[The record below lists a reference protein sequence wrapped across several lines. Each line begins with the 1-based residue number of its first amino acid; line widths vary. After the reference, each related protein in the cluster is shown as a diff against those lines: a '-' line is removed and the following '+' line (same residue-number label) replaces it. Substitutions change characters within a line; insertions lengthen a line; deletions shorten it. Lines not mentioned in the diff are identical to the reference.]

1 MLALTLNPGF
11 VPMIAALIV
20 LAAPRGLSAP
30 TMAGS
35 ALLALWLLLD
45 YEFGAAAAMA
55 QMGLPVVLLDLDA
68 LNRSFGIALLI
79 ALIVIGMYSG
89 ARRNRFEDAAIL
101 LLAGGAVSA
110 LFLGDL
116 VSFVAAAAV
125 AGLAAAWV
133 VFASPVEGAN
143 RAGVRLLMWH
153 GLEGLL
159 FLVGVAFHLSAGVQS
174 AVIGRLDLGTI
185 GGAFI
190 FAALMI
196 RVGAPLAHVWLK
208 DAVSHASPVGAAAL
222 SAFSGVLGI
231 YALVRFFPGVP
242 VLIPVGALMIVVG
255 AFFASAE
262 DDLRRA
268 AAYGLTAQTG
278 VSVALVGVGTPLALA
293 GAEGNAFAAI
303 FAFMTLQMA
312 LGNAHQ
318 RLGHTRVSG
327 FEGLARAM
335 PVTVVL
341 VFVGG
346 LAVASAPGLALF
358 AAHTVALEA
367 TAQWDLRAL
376 WALIG
381 AGSAVLFV
389 SLALRPGV
397 AAYRTTQTK
406 ARGAVARV
414 SEAPFSM
421 LLGTVLAA
429 FFCVAIGLAPRW
441 LYDLMP
447 TELSFQ
453 PYEPDRL
460 ARQFELLGASGVI
473 YFVLRAA
480 RAPKEQP
487 LRLLDIDALYRGP
500 LASVGRWLGVVLLRV
515 FGAARDAFAIL
526 SARVGARIGALIAS
540 FDRPYA
546 VRTASFGNWLTVCV
560 ILALMLVAQRL

>member
-11 VPMIAALIV
+11 VPMLAALIV

-30 TMAGS
+30 MIAGS

-133 VFASPVEGAN
+133 VFASAVEGAN

-222 SAFSGVLGI
+222 SAFSGVLGV
-231 YALVRFFPGVP
+231 YALARFFPGVP
-242 VLIPVGALMIVVG
+242 LLIPIGALMIVLG
-255 AFFASAE
+255 AFFASVE

-268 AAYGLTAQTG
+268 TAYGLTAQTG
-278 VSVALVGVGTPLALA
+278 VSVALIGVGSPLALA

-312 LGNAHQ
+312 LGNAHHH
-318 RLGHTRVSG
+318 LGHARVSG
-327 FEGLARAM
+327 FEGLARVM
-335 PVTVVL
+335 PITVVL
-341 VFVGG
+341 VLVGG

-376 WALIG
+376 WAVIV
-381 AGSAVLFV
+381 AGSAVLFLG
-389 SLALRPGV
+389 LALRP
-397 AAYRTTQTK
+397 AAAAFRTSPTR
-406 ARGAVARV
+406 ARGPAART

-421 LLGTVLAA
+421 LLGAVLAA
-429 FFCVAIGLAPRW
+429 FFCLAIGLAPRW

-453 PYEPDRL
+453 PFALDRL
-460 ARQFELLGASGVI
+460 ARQFEVLGASGVI

-480 RAPKEQP
+480 RAPKEQS

-500 LASVGRWLGVVLLRV
+500 LAGAARWLGVVLLRV
-515 FGAARDAFAIL
+515 YGAGSNAIAGVSGRL
-526 SARVGARIGALIAS
+526 AARVGALVRS

-546 VRTASFGNWLTVCV
+546 GRGASLANWLTVSL
-560 ILALMLVAQRL
+560 ILALMLVVQNF

>member
-30 TMAGS
+30 AIAGS

-45 YEFGAAAAMA
+45 YKFGAAAAMA

-116 VSFVAAAAV
+116 VSFVAAAAL

-174 AVIGRLDLGTI
+174 AVIGRLDLATF

-222 SAFSGVLGI
+222 SAFSGVLGV
-231 YALVRFFPGVP
+231 YALARFFPGVP
-242 VLIPVGALMIVVG
+242 LLIPIGALMIVLG

-278 VSVALVGVGTPLALA
+278 VSVALIGVGSPLALA

-318 RLGHTRVSG
+318 HLGHARVSG

-335 PVTVVL
+335 PITVVL

-376 WALIG
+376 WALIA

-389 SLALRPGV
+389 GLTLRPIV
-397 AAYRTTQTK
+397 AAYRTGPAK
-406 ARGAVARV
+406 ARGPIARV

-429 FFCVAIGLAPRW
+429 FFCLAIGLAPRW

-453 PYEPDRL
+453 PYAPDRL
-460 ARQFELLGASGVI
+460 AQQFEVLGASGVI
-473 YFVLRAA
+473 YFILRAA

-487 LRLLDIDALYRGP
+487 VRLLDIDALYRGP
-500 LASVGRWLGVVLLRV
+500 LAGAGRWLGVVMLRV
-515 FGAARDAFAIL
+515 YGAGRDAIGGL
-526 SARVGARIGALIAS
+526 SARVGAKIGALIGS
-540 FDRPYA
+540 FDRPYGG
-546 VRTASFGNWLTVCV
+546 RGASLAHWLTVSFV
-560 ILALMLVAQRL
+560 LALMLLAQHL